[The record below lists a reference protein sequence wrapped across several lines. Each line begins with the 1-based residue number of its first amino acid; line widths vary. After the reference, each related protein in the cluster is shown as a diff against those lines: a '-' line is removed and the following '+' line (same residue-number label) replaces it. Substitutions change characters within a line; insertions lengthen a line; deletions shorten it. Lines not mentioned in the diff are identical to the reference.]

1 MVLWIYRKR
10 KGPIKPPPTIRQT
23 WTIKVI
29 KLTHTC
35 TYMPK
40 YAIYYMDNINASQI
54 VSYTMLRLLKFTHL
68 LRSISVWGSSI
79 HIPIMLSCNL
89 MRLLLLLGLYFC
101 RNSNFPKYIHLPRP
115 CHHTYNRENSSFI
128 FILFL
133 ANQMIDKIST
143 TGE

>member
-1 MVLWIYRKR
+1 
-10 KGPIKPPPTIRQT
+10 
-23 WTIKVI
+23 
-29 KLTHTC
+29 
-35 TYMPK
+35 
-40 YAIYYMDNINASQI
+40 MDNINASQI

-68 LRSISVWGSSI
+68 LISISVGGSSI

-89 MRLLLLLGLYFC
+89 MRLLGLYIC
-101 RNSNFPKYIHLPRP
+101 RNSNFPKYIHLLRP
-115 CHHTYNRENSSFI
+115 CHHTYNGENASFI